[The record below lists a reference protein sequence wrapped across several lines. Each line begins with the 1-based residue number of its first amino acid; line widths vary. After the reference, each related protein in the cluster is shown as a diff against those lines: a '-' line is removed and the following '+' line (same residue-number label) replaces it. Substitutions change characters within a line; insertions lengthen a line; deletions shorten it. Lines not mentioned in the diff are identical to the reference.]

1 MRALCCTAAAAVLA
15 AVLIAPMATA
25 GAADARSRY
34 PERPVRFVVGFSPGS
49 ATDITARM
57 VGPRLSE
64 MWGQPVVIEN
74 RSGAGGSIAN
84 AAVARAAPDGYTLAL
99 ISASFAIGAVLHKDL
114 PYDPIKDFVAVTQI
128 GTSSGVLAVA
138 ASLPVKSVK
147 DLIALAKER
156 PGKLIYG
163 SAGAGSG
170 IHMTAER
177 FKMAAGINAV
187 HVAFKGQPE
196 MLLEIMAGR
205 IHYGFPGLGPSLGMI
220 KDGRIRALA
229 VITKNRSPLLPDLP
243 VLAEVVPGFDRD
255 ATHGL
260 LAPAGTPR
268 AIRAKIAKDV
278 ATVLELPEVKQQMNA
293 MAFEAGPTTPE
304 EYEKQIRDMIRM
316 FGKIA
321 VNAGLRAP

>member
-1 MRALCCTAAAAVLA
+1 MLRLRLAIPAIASAMAIIAASTV
-15 AVLIAPMATA
+15 
-25 GAADARSRY
+25 GAAEAQRRY

-64 MWGQPVVIEN
+64 LWGQPVVIEN

-114 PYDPIKDFVAVTQI
+114 SYDPLKDFVGVTQI
-128 GTSSGVLAVA
+128 GTTSGVLAVA
-138 ASLPVKSVK
+138 PSLPVKSVK

-187 HVAFKGQPE
+187 HVGFKGQPE

-205 IHYGFPGLGPSLGMI
+205 IAYGFPGLGPSLGMI
-220 KDGRIRALA
+220 RDGRIRALA

-278 ATVLELPEVKQQMNA
+278 ATVLELPEVKQQMTA

-304 EYEKQIRDMIRM
+304 EYEKQIHDMIRM

-321 VNAGLRAP
+321 VAAGLRAP